1 MDSEN
6 PRQDIGLYNAYAM
19 VVSESNLRK
28 IKENIFIDY
37 DSVDEFDLSNEGNKA
52 IEYMTGGSAEDVG
65 VVLRNF
71 EEADDEIK
79 EEISNKIKSFFES
92 SDRESNTDILI
103 VGDDVSDL
111 FTYCPELRGRVRFY
125 R

>member
-1 MDSEN
+1 
-6 PRQDIGLYNAYAM
+6 M
-19 VVSESNLRK
+19 VVSDSNLRK
-28 IKENIFIDY
+28 IKENIFVDY

-52 IEYMTGGSAEDVG
+52 VKYMTGGSAKDVG

-71 EEADDEIK
+71 EDADDEIK

-92 SDRESNTDILI
+92 SDPESNTDILI
-103 VGDDVSDL
+103 VGGDVNDL
-111 FTYCPELRGRVRFY
+111 FTYCPELRLRVEFY